1 MAYDFLGL
9 VNDVN
14 RRLNEVELTSATFSG
29 AIGFYAQIK
38 DAVNTSINTINH
50 QEFQWPFNHVTQET
64 TLTAGT
70 NRYTLPATC
79 KNLDLD
85 SFRIK
90 RDNSL
95 NVESKKLS
103 ILSYE
108 EYLGRYIDDEYN
120 TTVTGIRNVP
130 LHVFRTPDSGYGLY
144 PIPDKAYTV
153 VYEYYTLQVPLSAY
167 SDTPTIPEM
176 FRHVIVNGAMNHA
189 YMFRGDNES
198 AQLSLQQ
205 FNQGLKDMRSIYIN
219 RYDYLRDTRIA
230 F

>member
-1 MAYDFLGL
+1 MAYNFLGL

-14 RRLNEVELTSATFSG
+14 RRLNEVELTSANFTG
-29 AIGFYAQIK
+29 AIGFYAQVK

-50 QEFQWPFNHVTQET
+50 QEFQWPFNHVTEEV
-64 TLTAGT
+64 TLTTGT
-70 NRYTLPATC
+70 NRYSFPDNC
-79 KNLDLD
+79 KEVDFD

-95 NVESKKLS
+95 NVVSKKLS
-103 ILSYE
+103 IISYE
-108 EYLGRYIDDEYN
+108 EYLEKFVDDEYN
-120 TTVTGIRNVP
+120 TSNTSIRAIPTRVFKSPSGGFGIHPV
-130 LHVFRTPDSGYGLY
+130 
-144 PIPDKAYTV
+144 PDKDYTL
-153 VYEYYTLQVPLSAY
+153 VYEYYSLQTPLSAAT
-167 SDTPTIPEM
+167 DVPTIPEM

-205 FNQGLKDMRSIYIN
+205 FNQGLKDMRGIYIN
-219 RYDYLRDTRIA
+219 RYNYLRDTRVS

>member
-1 MAYDFLGL
+1 MAYNFLGL

-14 RRLNEVELTSATFSG
+14 RRLNEVELTSATFGG

-38 DAVNTSINTINH
+38 DAVNSSINTINH
-50 QEFQWPFNHVTQET
+50 QEFQWPFNHVTEEVV
-64 TLTAGT
+64 LTPGV
-70 NRYTLPATC
+70 NRYSVPLAAKTV
-79 KNLDLD
+79 DFD

-90 RDNSL
+90 RDNTL

-108 EYLGRYIDDEYN
+108 EYLEKFVDDEYN
-120 TTVTGIRNVP
+120 QSNTSIRALPRYIFKTQNN
-130 LHVFRTPDSGYGLY
+130 GYGVH
-144 PIPDKAYTV
+144 PVPDKEYTL
-153 VYEYYTLQVPLSAY
+153 VYEYFALRSQLVAHSDVPV
-167 SDTPTIPEM
+167 IPEM

-219 RYDYLRDTRIA
+219 RYDYIRDTRVA

>member
-1 MAYDFLGL
+1 MAYNFLGL

-14 RRLNEVELTSATFSG
+14 RRLNEVELTSATFAG

-38 DAVNTSINTINH
+38 DAVNSSINTINH
-50 QEFQWPFNHVTQET
+50 QEFQWPFNHVSQEL
-64 TLTAGT
+64 TLVPGT
-70 NRYTLPATC
+70 NRYQIPADAKTV
-79 KNLDLD
+79 DFD

-95 NVESKKLS
+95 GVDSKKLS
-103 ILSYE
+103 VLSYE
-108 EYLGRYIDDEYN
+108 EYLEKYIDDEYN
-120 TTVTGIRNVP
+120 TDNTSIRTVPRA
-130 LHVFRTPDSGYGLY
+130 VFKTQNNGFGVH
-144 PIPDKAYTV
+144 PIPDKEYTL
-153 VYEYYTLQVPLSAY
+153 VYEYFALKEQLVAHSDVP
-167 SDTPTIPEM
+167 DIPEM

-219 RYDYLRDTRIA
+219 RYDYVRDTRVA